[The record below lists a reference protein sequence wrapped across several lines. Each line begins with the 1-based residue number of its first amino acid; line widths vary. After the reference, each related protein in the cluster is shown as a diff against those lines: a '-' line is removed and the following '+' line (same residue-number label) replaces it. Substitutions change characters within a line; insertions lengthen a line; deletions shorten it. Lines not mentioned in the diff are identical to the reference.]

1 MKAFPLFRAVRRVQ
15 GRRAAGL
22 FEIFEAQ
29 ALGGC
34 RSQPI
39 LARLIDLLRPG
50 DALIVIRQATGRRKF
65 ETHPGGMA
73 S

>member
-34 RSQPI
+34 RSRPI

-50 DALIVIRQATGRRKF
+50 DALIVIR
-65 ETHPGGMA
+65 
-73 S
+73 